1 MQLPI
6 TIGLHRSRFI
16 GIALQFTAVLAGIT
30 VFLMPV
36 DLAFRLAGLAVIGA
50 LGVTAWRRY
59 KTPIPCIRLE
69 HNGDINLL
77 SVSEAEAVTMQLLPG
92 AIVHPWLTVF
102 RLKSG
107 QTGAIVMIATVDSL
121 DKQNF
126 RRLRT
131 FLRWRA
137 SFSAPS
143 DDA

>member
-50 LGVTAWRRY
+50 LGITAWRCY

-137 SFSAPS
+137 SFNAPS